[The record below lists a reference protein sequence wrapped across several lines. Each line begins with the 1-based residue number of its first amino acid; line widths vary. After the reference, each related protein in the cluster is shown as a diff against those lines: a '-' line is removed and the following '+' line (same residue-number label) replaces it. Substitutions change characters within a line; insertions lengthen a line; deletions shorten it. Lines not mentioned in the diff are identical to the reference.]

1 MKGYFRI
8 LRHSFTMVGRTLRS
22 YALLSVT
29 IVLSFSLLLG
39 YLLFVDSQIYNDYK
53 NIFQLNRGN
62 LKISEDEQNSE
73 RFDILVQK
81 ASQREDTCLYVTYN
95 AYPSMSDGQF
105 VIDGN
110 ETIHSRQIR
119 VVFLSGYVWEYFYH
133 FDEPYDI
140 QWLDGGEH
148 EYVDLAP
155 GEAILDTGT
164 FYALG
169 LDALDEPEYT
179 FRFNQG
185 NETLETKVKIVGLID
200 LPADYGEFFVE
211 KDGRLQYNDTYPPI
225 ILLPIIDYTE
235 EEVARLAPLRYAIFY
250 SENPDI
256 IYGYATDLGFKVG
269 LANSAFRWQDSV
281 LETIR
286 GQKSTKALI
295 TCAMLLILGINLYS
309 SFSNALNKRKFEI
322 GVKRAIGASGFA
334 IVRQFLYESI
344 TVMVANILV
353 SIALVTDIGLLYK
366 LVMEEVYGPTNF
378 LYETYTLYLSP
389 YSIGMFLVCAVT
401 LTVVFSLIFAYKST
415 QVQVIDYL
423 KAE

>member
-1 MKGYFRI
+1 MKRYFRI
-8 LRHSFTMVGRTLRS
+8 LRHSFTMVGRTLSS

-62 LKISEDEQNSE
+62 LKVSEDEPNSE
-73 RFDILVQK
+73 RFDMLVLI
-81 ASQREDTCLYVTYN
+81 ACQREDTCLYV
-95 AYPSMSDGQF
+95 AYHSYPNMSDGQF
-105 VIDGN
+105 VTEGG
-110 ETIHSRQIR
+110 EMLHARQIR
-119 VVFLSGYVWEYFYH
+119 AVFLSGYVWEYFYH
-133 FDEPYDI
+133 FNEPYDI
-140 QWLDGGEH
+140 RWLDGEVH

-164 FYALG
+164 FCALG
-169 LDALDEPEYT
+169 LDAMVEPEYT

-185 NETLETKVKIVGLID
+185 SQALEAKVRIVGLID

-211 KDGRLQYNDTYPPI
+211 KDGHLEYNDIYPPLV
-225 ILLPIIDYTE
+225 LLPITSYTE
-235 EEVARLAPLRYAIFY
+235 DEVARLDPLRYAIFY

-269 LANSAFRWQDSV
+269 LANSAYRWQDSV

-286 GQKSTKALI
+286 AQKTTKALI

-309 SFSNALNKRKFEI
+309 SFSNALNERKFEI

-334 IVRQFLYESI
+334 IVRQFLYESL

-353 SIALVTDIGLLYK
+353 SVALVVDIGLLYK
-366 LVMEEVYGPTNF
+366 LVMEKVYGPENF
-378 LYETYTLYLSP
+378 LYETYTLFLSP
-389 YSIGMFLVCAVT
+389 YSIGMFLTCAVT
-401 LTVVFSLIFAYKST
+401 LTIVFSLIFAYKST